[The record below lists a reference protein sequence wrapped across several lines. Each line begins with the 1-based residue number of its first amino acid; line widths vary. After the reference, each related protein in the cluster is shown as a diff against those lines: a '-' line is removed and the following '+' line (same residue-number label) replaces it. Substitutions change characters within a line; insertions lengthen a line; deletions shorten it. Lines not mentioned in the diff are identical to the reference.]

1 MKIPAIRAKIGDWT
15 YYITTLTFQQIS
27 ENVEKIDD
35 EIYSSDL
42 LKDLLQRSI
51 TDNYIK
57 IKEYI
62 VKQEEMFF
70 NSLVLAVYDDYPD
83 WISIEMK
90 YDDEE
95 HYDMGLLNFPGNHK
109 IIPVDGQHRV
119 EGIKAALEQ
128 NQDLAGNKIGAIFI
142 GHKDDEEGKQR
153 TRRLFTTLNRYAKP
167 VSTKDI
173 IALDEDDVVAIA
185 TRSLVED
192 LDHPL
197 FSNKRIIYN
206 QQKAIPDTNKT
217 AFTSIISLYQC
228 NVEIFKQYQKENDL
242 KPRSYKDYLR
252 FRPTDERIENFQD
265 HLINYWDNLTNS
277 FEIIEAYNHS
287 TLDEI
292 PQLNIRNRENGGN
305 LLFRPVGIEPFV
317 QATTIIKN
325 KSNQEYEEI
334 IEHFSNVDFTLNQI
348 PWKSI
353 VWNDLEK
360 TMIMGS
366 KTMVKLLLLYMF
378 GDDYLTDNQLSKLKE
393 KYASKLNRDDEVETI
408 LDEVPRLI

>member
-35 EIYSSDL
+35 EIYSSEL

-51 TDNYIK
+51 TGNYLK

-62 VKQEEMFF
+62 IKQDEMFF

-90 YDDEE
+90 FDDEE
-95 HYDMGLLNFPGNHK
+95 HYNMGLLNFPGNHK

-119 EGIKAALEQ
+119 EGIKAAVEQ
-128 NQDLAGNKIGAIFI
+128 NKNLGENRIGAIFI
-142 GHKDDEEGKQR
+142 GHKDDDEGKQR

-173 IALDEDDVVAIA
+173 IALDEDDIVAIT
-185 TRSLVED
+185 TRRLVED

-197 FSNKRIIYN
+197 FSDKRVIYN
-206 QQKAIPDTNKT
+206 EQKAIPDTNKT
-217 AFTSIISLYQC
+217 AFTSIIALYQC
-228 NVEIFKQYQKENDL
+228 NVEIFKQYHKENSL
-242 KPRSYKDYLR
+242 KPKSYKDYLR
-252 FRPTDERIENFQD
+252 FRPTDERIEDFQNY
-265 HLINYWDNLTNS
+265 LINYWNVLASS
-277 FEIIEAYNHS
+277 FEIFQTYS
-287 TLDEI
+287 RTSLDDI
-292 PQLNIRNRENGGN
+292 PQINIRNRVDGGH

-325 KSNQEYEEI
+325 KSEEEYEEI
-334 IEHFSNVDFTLNQI
+334 IENFSTVSFTLNQI

-366 KTMVKLLLLYMF
+366 KTMVKLLLLYMY
-378 GDDYLTDNQLSKLKE
+378 GDDYLTDNQYRKLKE
-393 KYASKLNRDDEVETI
+393 KYASKLNREDEVETI
-408 LDEVPRLI
+408 LEEVPRII